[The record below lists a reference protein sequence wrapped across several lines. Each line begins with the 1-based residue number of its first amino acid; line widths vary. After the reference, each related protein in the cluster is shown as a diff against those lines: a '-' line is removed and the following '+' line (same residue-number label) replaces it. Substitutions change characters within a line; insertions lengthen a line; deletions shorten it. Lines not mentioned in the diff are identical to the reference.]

1 MQLTSI
7 YFLLAFI
14 VFYSSYWFLLN
25 KNIKIQNLLL
35 LVGNYLFYS
44 YADWRFSLF
53 LFSVSILNFYLG
65 LQFTKKNI
73 SHKLI
78 KQIAIIQGVGGLI
91 YFKYFNF
98 FIESIND
105 LFQAINLKISIET
118 LQIIAPI
125 GISFYTFKTIS
136 YILDISKR
144 KIEPTNDI
152 ITFLNYVAF
161 FPTILSG
168 PIDRAGVLIPQ
179 LTQQRLFDI
188 QQSSDGMKLILWG
201 AFKKIVIADNC
212 ALITAKIFDSTEFH
226 TGSTF
231 IVASFLY
238 AIQLYTDFSGYSD
251 IAIGLSKLLGF
262 NISNNFKTP
271 YFAQNIADYWRRW
284 HISLTNWLTEFVFTP
299 LSIALRDY
307 GKAGLIIAII
317 ANFTICGIWHGP
329 KWTYIIYGF
338 IHGCYFIPLIVSNK
352 LNKKTNFNKGNVAIM
367 ITRIIITFSVV
378 MLTMIVFR
386 AESLNEVIH
395 IYRTIFSYSLFS
407 MPLVRPSFLFI
418 LIAVLFYIEW
428 KTKDLSY
435 GFELNKIIKN
445 NALRYIIYLATF
457 YLVIFNYSFHKT
469 TDFIYLQF

>member
-7 YFLLAFI
+7 YFLFTFLIFYLA
-14 VFYSSYWFLLN
+14 YWFVFN
-25 KNIKIQNLLL
+25 KNINLQNLLL
-35 LVGNYLFYS
+35 LAGSYLFYS
-44 YADWRFSLF
+44 YSDWRFSLF
-53 LFSVSILNFYLG
+53 LFFVSILNFYLG
-65 LQFTKKNI
+65 IQLRKNII

-78 KQIAIIQGVGGLI
+78 KLIAITQGIGGLI

-105 LFQAINLKISIET
+105 LFQAINLSITIET
-118 LQIIAPI
+118 LQILAPI

-136 YILDISKR
+136 YILDVSKK
-144 KIEPTNDI
+144 KIEPAENLVV
-152 ITFLNYVAF
+152 FMNYVAF

-168 PIDRAGVLIPQ
+168 PIDRAGTFIPQ
-179 LTQQRLFDI
+179 LTQKRAFDL
-188 QQSSDGMKLILWG
+188 QQSSDGLKLILWG
-201 AFKKIVIADNC
+201 AFKKIVVADSC
-212 ALITAKIFDSTEFH
+212 ALVATKIFENPEFH

-231 IVASFLY
+231 LVGSFLY

-271 YFAQNIADYWRRW
+271 YFSQNIADYWRRW

-307 GKAGLIIAII
+307 GKLGLILAII

-338 IHGCYFIPLIVSNK
+338 IHGCYFIPLIIRNK
-352 LNKKTNFNKGNVAIM
+352 LNKKTNFNKEKGIIIA
-367 ITRIIITFSVV
+367 TRIVLTFTLV
-378 MLTMIVFR
+378 MLTMIIFR
-386 AESLNEVIH
+386 AENMNEVIH
-395 IYRTIFSYSLFS
+395 IYRTIFSKSLFS
-407 MPLVRPSFLFI
+407 SPLLRPNFLFI
-418 LIAVLFYIEW
+418 LIVFLFFIEW

-435 GFELNKIIKN
+435 GFELNKIIKH
-445 NALRYIIYLATF
+445 NAIRYFIYLVIF

>member
-7 YFLLAFI
+7 YFLFTFLIFYLA
-14 VFYSSYWFLLN
+14 YWFVFN
-25 KNIKIQNLLL
+25 KKIKLQNLLL
-35 LVGNYLFYS
+35 LVGSYLFYS
-44 YADWRFSLF
+44 YSDWRFSLF
-53 LFSVSILNFYLG
+53 LFFVSILNFYLG
-65 LQFTKKNI
+65 IQLRKKTI

-78 KQIAIIQGVGGLI
+78 KLIAITQGIGGLI

-105 LFQAINLKISIET
+105 LFQAINLSITIET
-118 LQIIAPI
+118 LRILAPL

-136 YILDISKR
+136 YILDVSKR
-144 KIEPTNDI
+144 KIEPTNNLVV
-152 ITFLNYVAF
+152 FMNYVAF

-168 PIDRAGVLIPQ
+168 PIDRAGTFIPQ
-179 LTQQRLFDI
+179 LTQKRAFDL
-188 QQSSDGMKLILWG
+188 QQSSDGLKLILWG
-201 AFKKIVIADNC
+201 AFKKIVVADSC
-212 ALITAKIFDSTEFH
+212 ALVATKIFENTEFH

-231 IVASFLY
+231 LVGSFLY
-238 AIQLYTDFSGYSD
+238 AVQLYTDFSGYSD

-271 YFAQNIADYWRRW
+271 YFSQNIADYWRRW

-307 GKAGLIIAII
+307 GKLGLIIAII

-338 IHGCYFIPLIVSNK
+338 IHGCYFIPLIIRNK
-352 LNKKTNFNKGNVAIM
+352 LNKKTNFNKEKGIIIA
-367 ITRIIITFSVV
+367 TRIALTFTLV
-378 MLTMIVFR
+378 MFTMIIFR
-386 AESLNEVIH
+386 AENMAEVIH
-395 IYRTIFSYSLFS
+395 IYRTVFSNSLFS
-407 MPLVRPSFLFI
+407 TPLIRPNFLFI
-418 LIAVLFYIEW
+418 LIGVLFFIEW

-435 GFELNKIIKN
+435 GFELNKIIKH
-445 NALRYIIYLATF
+445 NAIRYFIYLVIF